1 MARGPYA
8 YAEERRTMTE
18 AATDVLV
25 TKDSGG
31 TQTAA
36 KLEAAGDLGIPVVV
50 IARPPRP
57 IGVSTVSNVAEAVS
71 WSVSV

>member
-1 MARGPYA
+1 M
-8 YAEERRTMTE
+8 
-18 AATDVLV
+18 LV

-31 TQTAA
+31 THTAA